1 MFCCGHPPKPTSVQV
16 GGQGEDSAQVSG
28 SPALSIW
35 RWPPSF
41 GASKPPL
48 APQLAAKSKREALAR
63 VSGSLGPTP
72 GGVAHRFWLQS
83 LTRIS
88 HMVRGCKGSGNC
100 SLLICPG
107 EGGRFAEGIMMS
119 LPQKRGTLLSRSV
132 TAQQTS
138 TQGTVIPVIKAWA
151 LTTCKPSSWEEGQ
164 ERLTEPATDFEKT
177 RRAEHGRPRQ
187 EAGRAVSSSRR
198 WREQSSQTPA
208 SPADLHAPAT
218 GRVCRLARLPLS
230 PHQSGTYPFLKAQF
244 SSRLAARP
252 LSSPVLLCPLNF

>member
-1 MFCCGHPPKPTSVQV
+1 M
-16 GGQGEDSAQVSG
+16 SG
-28 SPALSIW
+28 SLALSIW

-63 VSGSLGPTP
+63 VSESLGPRP

-164 ERLTEPATDFEKT
+164 ERLTEPVTDFEKT
-177 RRAEHGRPRQ
+177 RRAEHGRRRQ

-198 WREQSSQTPA
+198 WREQSPRPPPLPQTSTP
-208 SPADLHAPAT
+208 
-218 GRVCRLARLPLS
+218 RLPAGSVAWRGFPSL
-230 PHQSGTYPFLKAQF
+230 PTNREPTH
-244 SSRLAARP
+244 SSRLSSALASP
-252 LSSPVLLCPLNF
+252 PGLSAHLYSSVL